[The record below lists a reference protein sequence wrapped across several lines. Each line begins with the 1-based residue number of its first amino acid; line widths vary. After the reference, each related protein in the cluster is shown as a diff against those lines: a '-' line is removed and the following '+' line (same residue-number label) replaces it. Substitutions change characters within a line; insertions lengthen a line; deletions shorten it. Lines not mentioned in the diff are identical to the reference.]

1 MLAYL
6 QVLYTNPHGEAGGHN
21 IEHSLSGLRAI
32 PHQLQQ
38 GRGRGVAKALQLT
51 CSRVMPIQTARPV
64 GITLTMAFQG
74 WP

>member
-1 MLAYL
+1 MLACL
-6 QVLYTNPHGEAGGHN
+6 QVFDTNPDGKASRHDT
-21 IEHSLSGLRAI
+21 EHSLPELCLN

-38 GRGRGVAKALQLT
+38 GRGRREAKALQLT

-64 GITLTMAFQG
+64 GTTLTMAFQG